1 MACVSFFHPTF
12 WVGNKAILSDLFNI
26 DNLKTS
32 GSKVWQEGSTNS
44 LLFSS
49 LFIRHIIFF
58 CMITSPIANGI
69 FAPNLV
75 MGGIIG
81 RIFAN
86 VSNSYFGTSLSTR
99 IFSVSGAAAYAAV
112 TSKTTSPILILLE
125 MTGEMEYLLGLLV
138 TVLVSN
144 SVAGIYT
151 MSMFDTN
158 LNLRRYS
165 SAHQSAVPA
174 QPLQLDVVPQNRLR
188 NYGEKP

>member
-1 MACVSFFHPTF
+1 VACVSFFHPTF
-12 WVGNKAILSDLFNI
+12 WVGNKAMMSDLFNV

-32 GSKVWQEGSTNS
+32 ESKIWQEGSTNS
-44 LLFSS
+44 LLLSA

-75 MGGIIG
+75 MGGMIG
-81 RIFAN
+81 RVF
-86 VSNSYFGTSLSTR
+86 SNLSNHYFGTN
-99 IFSVSGAAAYAAV
+99 FSERCFAVSGAAAYAAV

-144 SVAGIYT
+144 SIAGVYT

-158 LNLRRYS
+158 LNLRRYTS
-165 SAHQSAVPA
+165 TDQPPVPA
-174 QPLQLDVVPQNRLR
+174 EPLQLDVVS
-188 NYGEKP
+188 KDCC